1 MNYFRDLSG
10 LHDLLGA
17 LYENLALSA
26 PLIAMCPQSKSG
38 PGEAR

>member
-10 LHDLLGA
+10 LQDLLGA

-26 PLIAMCPQSKSG
+26 PLISMCRQSKSG
-38 PGEAR
+38 PDETR